1 MTQPG
6 QTPDKSESKSSKP
19 VASDS
24 SEPPVGD
31 SGAPDPSTEPAVA
44 NSAADISSTAGQKTK
59 WFNLRGQIPRW
70 ASVLFGVS
78 SLAIVFFTW
87 WYVTH
92 GEINEDRIASS
103 TKIPSPHEV
112 YKRLP
117 DLWDWEYKEEH
128 LLYNT
133 LTTLKRVGFGFL
145 LATTI
150 GVPLGILAGCFR
162 PVESFL
168 FPLIIFGRN
177 IPIAALTML
186 TFMLFGIGEFQ
197 KVMFIFIACFAFIVA
212 DSTQSTKDVA
222 QRYVDT
228 AYTLGASRW
237 QVIRKVL
244 VPLALPSICNSLRLL
259 FGLAFGYI
267 MLAELVKFGDE
278 VGGLG
283 NLLNVARR
291 RGINEYVYIIIL
303 LIPFLAF
310 TIDYCMY
317 LLQCLVFPYRYG
329 NENANNLVL
338 RGLRAIRGVFW
349 KSAAVTPVVATA
361 SATGVSGLP
370 GSRSSPPSNDA
381 STTSGGTTP

>member
-6 QTPDKSESKSSKP
+6 QTPDNSESRSSEP
-19 VASDS
+19 AASS
-24 SEPPVGD
+24 TEPPVGG
-31 SGAPDPSTEPAVA
+31 SGTAHLPQEQNRGFPAPSV
-44 NSAADISSTAGQKTK
+44 IGVQKTE
-59 WFNLRGQIPRW
+59 WLNLRGQIPRW
-70 ASVLFGVS
+70 ASTLFGVCS
-78 SLAIVFFTW
+78 IAIVFFVW
-87 WYVTH
+87 WFVTRGDI
-92 GEINEDRIASS
+92 GEERIVSPA
-103 TKIPSPHEV
+103 KIPSPHDV
-112 YKRLP
+112 YKAFP
-117 DLWDWEYKEEH
+117 DLWDWEFAENH

-145 LATTI
+145 LATVI

-162 PVESFL
+162 PLESFL

-237 QVIRKVL
+237 QVILKVL
-244 VPLALPSICNSLRLL
+244 VPLSLPTICNSLRLL

-267 MLAELVKFGDE
+267 MLAELIKFGDE

-283 NLLNVARR
+283 NLINVARR
-291 RGINEYVYIIIL
+291 RSMNEYVYIIVL

-310 TIDYCMY
+310 AIDYGLY

-329 NENANNLVL
+329 NENANNPVL
-338 RGLRAIRGVFW
+338 RALRALREVFW
-349 KSAAVTPVVATA
+349 KSSAASPAVATA
-361 SATGVSGLP
+361 TASGAVGLP
-370 GSRSSPPSNDA
+370 VSDVPKPTDDA
-381 STTSGGTTP
+381 STTGGASP